1 MAANSAAP
9 GSREGRRHLMNK
21 TSFLLLAT
29 AIPMWAQPATP
40 QDELIR
46 LVRQGQYVQVRQA
59 AAKLIEEAA
68 QSATK
73 SATKPA
79 KGLPYRAGLQQLLGL
94 AEANF
99 GHFAEAERAF
109 EHGIE
114 LCGRSQPAAP
124 ETLVSLLVSLAETHT
139 TQAHF
144 RQADLAL
151 RRAGQTAAGLS
162 SDHPLRAS
170 IFDGWGVFYLAQR
183 KGSQAEASFRRALAI
198 LEQHLGPHDPQVAS
212 EANGLASL
220 LVSMGRQ
227 SEALP
232 LIERGR
238 NVLLE
243 SHGPNHPETFFATY
257 LLGRVQIESAPAEAE
272 KMLRAAIEA
281 WRTTQPERHTNLAML
296 LNALASARH
305 RQGDLA
311 EAIALGS
318 QALAI
323 SRDLLGPEHP
333 RVMDQLYERAQLLK
347 AAKRGKEAAALKKEA
362 DRIRAQ
368 LGDSEPGR
376 HTIDIRALRGR

>member
-1 MAANSAAP
+1 
-9 GSREGRRHLMNK
+9 MNK

-46 LVRQGQYVQVRQA
+46 LVRQGQYVQARQA
-59 AAKLIEEAA
+59 ATKLIEEAA

-94 AEANF
+94 AEANL

-183 KGSQAEASFRRALAI
+183 KGSQAPRR
-198 LEQHLGPHDPQVAS
+198 H
-212 EANGLASL
+212 
-220 LVSMGRQ
+220 
-227 SEALP
+227 
-232 LIERGR
+232 
-238 NVLLE
+238 
-243 SHGPNHPETFFATY
+243 
-257 LLGRVQIESAPAEAE
+257 SA
-272 KMLRAAIEA
+272 
-281 WRTTQPERHTNLAML
+281 
-296 LNALASARH
+296 ARSPFSSS
-305 RQGDLA
+305 
-311 EAIALGS
+311 I
-318 QALAI
+318 
-323 SRDLLGPEHP
+323 
-333 RVMDQLYERAQLLK
+333 
-347 AAKRGKEAAALKKEA
+347 
-362 DRIRAQ
+362 
-368 LGDSEPGR
+368 
-376 HTIDIRALRGR
+376 